1 MSRIVGARA
10 AGFATIAG
18 DPLTLRLARSQAV
31 QAPTNEPPLHMIHTM
46 RTAILAALPLA
57 FRLFYRTGLREH
69 MADKERQEILVKASG
84 STGPW
89 CSRSASPTPRR
100 PGDGPWTPPAGSGA
114 SR

>member
-84 STGPW
+84 LDWTLALLVAG
-89 CSRSASPTPRR
+89 RSHLQQTVAV
-100 PGDGPWTPPAGSGA
+100 SG
-114 SR
+114 